1 MRHRMNLSKEF
12 TLMSDF
18 CQYENGLMERSSYRD
33 RVQQL
38 RHLNPVRPGALLP
51 LRREE
56 SD

>member
-1 MRHRMNLSKEF
+1 MHHRMNLSKEF

-38 RHLNPVRPGALLP
+38 RYKHQVCARPLLP